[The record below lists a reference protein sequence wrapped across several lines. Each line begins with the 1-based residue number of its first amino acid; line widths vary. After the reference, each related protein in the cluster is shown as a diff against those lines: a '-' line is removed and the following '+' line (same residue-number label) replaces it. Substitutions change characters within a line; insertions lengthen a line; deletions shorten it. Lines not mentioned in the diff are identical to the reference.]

1 MSVSLLVSSLPYGNL
16 VNIGIS
22 PALDDI
28 SFRIFEDNLAKFLDS
43 LKLLRISYI
52 SVSLLVG
59 VLPYWNYIIIGI
71 SSVLY
76 KIHFVIFFRHSWDI
90 SELFQIILSFL
101 YVCQSLVFQ
110 SVCQCLLSFPIGI
123 SGSQLLRPLVL
134 LYDMPKTNQNWL
146 VFYFGQALI
155 SCWFLI

>member
-59 VLPYWNYIIIGI
+59 VLPY
-71 SSVLY
+71 
-76 KIHFVIFFRHSWDI
+76 
-90 SELFQIILSFL
+90 
-101 YVCQSLVFQ
+101 
-110 SVCQCLLSFPIGI
+110 
-123 SGSQLLRPLVL
+123 
-134 LYDMPKTNQNWL
+134 
-146 VFYFGQALI
+146 
-155 SCWFLI
+155 